1 MKLESKIMLA
11 VSGAITLA
19 TGLSIAIVYQVSS
32 HNRVT
37 ELRGK
42 MSSIIEQS
50 ELVAAN
56 MDELHKREMFDMA
69 RVRETSLKQAAGRP
83 LSEAYQ
89 GTDLYKT
96 IPIVAAWQS
105 VQGAADKSHFKFYT
119 PSRPDLAA
127 RNPKNNNGRDFAAA
141 FDAFQKGETEYFW
154 EDRSHDELILARPV
168 RLTSSCLICH
178 GDPAKSLTADGKD
191 ALGVPMEN
199 MKLNDI
205 KGAFVLKANVGHDA
219 VVMSTMKTMAA
230 GGGMVLVLVLA
241 GFYFFNRRSIVRP
254 LSAAIEQLE
263 SVSEQTES
271 ASHEITSSSHSLA
284 EGASEQAASLQ
295 QTSASLE
302 EMSSMTKRNSESAQ
316 KANELAKQAR
326 SAAESGVAD
335 MQSMKIAMDAIKASS
350 DDIAKIIKTI
360 DEIAFQTNI
369 LALNAAVEAARAG
382 EAGMGFA
389 VVAEEV
395 RNLAQRSAQAAK
407 ETASKIEGAISK
419 TAQGVQISSKVA
431 AALND
436 IVVKARQVD
445 ELAAAVAS
453 ASNEQTQGIEQINMA
468 VGQMDKVTQSN
479 AAAAEESAASAQE
492 LSAQANIM
500 KESVR
505 ELVRLVGGTNLTG
518 EHSDFS
524 PEPPSPPANG
534 RARAEALPP
543 RAKPTAKRMASPPI
557 PMLGE
562 RVQTQNGIIQWDEKQ
577 MTTGVESIDSQHQE
591 LIRRINELQE
601 ACLAGTAKEE
611 LMELLGFLG
620 EYATSHFSHEEEVM
634 QNHHCPARGQ
644 NKAAHIQFLNDYQK
658 LVETVKQDGPSTTAV
673 LQIKELLGNWLK
685 RHICSVDTKLR
696 ACAGKQ
702 VLTA

>member
-1 MKLESKIMLA
+1 
-11 VSGAITLA
+11 
-19 TGLSIAIVYQVSS
+19 
-32 HNRVT
+32 
-37 ELRGK
+37 

-50 ELVAAN
+50 ELVAGN
-56 MDELHKREMFDMA
+56 MDELHKRQMFDLPH
-69 RVRETSLKQAAGRP
+69 VREASIKQAGGRP

-89 GTDLYKT
+89 STDLYKT
-96 IPIVAAWQS
+96 IPIVAAWES
-105 VQGAADKSHFKFYT
+105 VQGAADKNHFKFYT
-119 PSRPDLAA
+119 PSRPDLTA

-141 FDAFQKGETEYFW
+141 FDAFQKGETEYFLQ
-154 EDRSHDELILARPV
+154 DRSHDELILARPV
-168 RLTSSCLICH
+168 RLTSSCLTCH

-191 ALGVPMEN
+191 PLGVPMEN

-205 KGAFVLKANVGHDA
+205 KGAFILKANVGHDA
-219 VVMSTMKTMAA
+219 VVMATMKTMAI
-230 GGGMVLVLVLA
+230 GGAVVLVLVLA
-241 GFYFFNRRSIVRP
+241 AFSLFNRRSIVRP
-254 LSAAIEQLE
+254 LFAAIEQLE
-263 SVSEQTES
+263 AVSAQTQS

-284 EGASEQAASLQ
+284 EGASEQAASLE

-302 EMSSMTKRNSESAQ
+302 EMSSMTKRNAESAQ
-316 KANELAKQAR
+316 KATELAKEAR
-326 SAAESGVAD
+326 HAAENGVTD
-335 MQSMKIAMDAIKASS
+335 MQSMKVAMDAIKASS

-395 RNLAQRSAQAAK
+395 RSLAQRSAQAAK

-431 AALND
+431 SALND

-445 ELAAAVAS
+445 EFASAVAS
-453 ASNEQTQGIEQINMA
+453 ASNEQTQGIEQINIA

-479 AAAAEESAASAQE
+479 AASAEESAASAQE

-505 ELVRLVGGTNLTG
+505 ELVRLVGGTNLNDEQG
-518 EHSDFS
+518 DYS
-524 PEPPSPPANG
+524 PEPPPPANG
-534 RARAEALPP
+534 RPRAEQFTP
-543 RAKPTAKRMASPPI
+543 RAQPAGARKISPAI
-557 PMLGE
+557 PMPKE
-562 RVQTQNGIIQWDEKQ
+562 RVQTQNGVIQWDEKQ
-577 MTTGVESIDSQHQE
+577 MATGVESVDSQHQE

-601 ACLAGTAKEE
+601 ACVAGTAKEE

-620 EYATSHFSHEEEVM
+620 EYAASHFSQEEEIM
-634 QNHHCPARGQ
+634 QTHQCPARGQ

-658 LVETVKQDGPSTTAV
+658 LVETVKRDGPSTTAV
-673 LQIKELLGNWLK
+673 LQIKELLGNWLRK
-685 RHICSVDTKLR
+685 HICTVDTKLR
-696 ACAGKQ
+696 DCAGKH